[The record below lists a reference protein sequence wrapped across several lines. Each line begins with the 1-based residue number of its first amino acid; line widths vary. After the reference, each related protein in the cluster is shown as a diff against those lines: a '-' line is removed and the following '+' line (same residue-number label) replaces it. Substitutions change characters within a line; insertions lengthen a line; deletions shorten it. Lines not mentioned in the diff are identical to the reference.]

1 MDAKP
6 ATITSTAPES
16 VEEAIVEIRTYVDKC
31 IAYCTATYELKDFYS
46 IEVDL
51 KKHVFNLGCLFL
63 KLYLLAAQQSL
74 NYPKWLESGLYYL
87 KSKPI
92 GRTIKTFFGEVRYR
106 RNYLVRKGKHGGG
119 FFPLDIALG
128 LTRDGFSPLVI
139 KMVTKLATRMS
150 FASSVLLFKCFCNW
164 TASSEA
170 IEHLVIGLGRQ
181 ASAYMEV
188 AHCVEGDGEVLII
201 ECDGKATP
209 TATEEEL
216 SKRRKKRRYKKK
228 GCNCQRHRGKAKRKC
243 CKSHR
248 RKKGDK
254 SKNGRSTTIVVMYTL
269 KRGCDGLLHGPIN
282 KKVWA
287 SYAPRKVM
295 LAWARRQAT
304 RRGFP
309 LGTDKRI
316 HIAVDGEKC
325 LKDGLSEL
333 FPEATFTLDIRHV
346 EEKIWKI
353 GRAFYKEGS
362 KELDSWVETKR
373 TFLYEGCASDLVSD
387 LKDMK
392 NKLSPR
398 AKRDKHKREILEEVI
413 RYMERRL
420 EMMNYKKYIKEDL
433 PIASGVVE
441 GAARYVVGE
450 RMDCSGMRWIP
461 GRAEAL
467 LHLRCIELNEDWDKF
482 FGWAYERWKVKLRGN
497 EKVIIRS
504 NKPIDLTSYS
514 TATIPYDA

>member
-1 MDAKP
+1 
-6 ATITSTAPES
+6 
-16 VEEAIVEIRTYVDKC
+16 
-31 IAYCTATYELKDFYS
+31 
-46 IEVDL
+46 
-51 KKHVFNLGCLFL
+51 
-63 KLYLLAAQQSL
+63 
-74 NYPKWLESGLYYL
+74 
-87 KSKPI
+87 
-92 GRTIKTFFGEVRYR
+92 
-106 RNYLVRKGKHGGG
+106 
-119 FFPLDIALG
+119 
-128 LTRDGFSPLVI
+128 
-139 KMVTKLATRMS
+139 
-150 FASSVLLFKCFCNW
+150 
-164 TASSEA
+164 
-170 IEHLVIGLGRQ
+170 
-181 ASAYMEV
+181 
-188 AHCVEGDGEVLII
+188 
-201 ECDGKATP
+201 
-209 TATEEEL
+209 
-216 SKRRKKRRYKKK
+216 
-228 GCNCQRHRGKAKRKC
+228 
-243 CKSHR
+243 
-248 RKKGDK
+248 
-254 SKNGRSTTIVVMYTL
+254 
-269 KRGCDGLLHGPIN
+269 
-282 KKVWA
+282 
-287 SYAPRKVM
+287 M

-333 FPEATFTLDIRHV
+333 FPDATFTLDIRHV

-353 GRAFYKEGS
+353 GRAFYTEGS
-362 KELDSWVETKR
+362 QELDSWVETKR

-392 NKLSPR
+392 NKLSSR

-413 RYMERRL
+413 NYMERRL
-420 EMMNYKKYIKEDL
+420 EMMNYKKYIEEDL

-514 TATIPYDA
+514 TSIILHGV